1 MTGSDKKEKMIFY
14 RSDEEI
20 ALIKISAQVL
30 GKAHAEVAKLIRP
43 GVTTKELDRVAE
55 AFIKDNGGSP
65 SFLGYNKFPASLCI
79 SVNDVV
85 VHGFPSRY
93 ELRDGDIISIDC
105 GVKLNGYHSD
115 SAYTYPVGDVSPA
128 IRRLLTRTKESL
140 YIGLEK
146 AVEGN
151 RVGDIGY
158 AIQTYTEKFGYS
170 VVRELVGHGV
180 GQSLH
185 EAPEVPN
192 YGKRGQGPKLR
203 EGMILAIEPMINFGK
218 KGVIQERDGWTI
230 RTVDRKP
237 SAHFEHTVAVRKGKP
252 EILTT
257 FDYIEAVTANTSLMV
272 ETNEL
277 MAA

>member
-1 MTGSDKKEKMIFY
+1 MAGSDKKDKVIFI

-20 ALIKISAQVL
+20 DLIKISAQVL

-43 GVTTKELDRVAE
+43 GVKTKELDRVAE
-55 AFIKDNGGSP
+55 TFIKDNGGIP

-79 SVNDVV
+79 SVNEVV
-85 VHGFPSRY
+85 VHGFPSGY
-93 ELRDGDIISIDC
+93 ELKDGDIISIDC

-115 SAYTYPVGDVSPA
+115 SAYTYPVGEVNQSV
-128 IRRLLTRTKESL
+128 RKLLARTKESL

-146 AVEGN
+146 AIDGN
-151 RVGDIGY
+151 RIGDIGY

-180 GQSLH
+180 GQDLH

-218 KGVIQERDGWTI
+218 KGVVQERDGWTI

-257 FDYIEAVTANTSLMV
+257 FEYIEAVTANTSLMV
-272 ETNEL
+272 DTQEL
-277 MAA
+277 TAA